1 MATDPIYGEDGEI
14 IAYKYGKNIK
24 VIIITRAASE
34 GVDFKNI
41 RQVHIVDPWYN
52 MSRIE
57 QIIGRAVR
65 TCSHKSLPFIERN
78 VEIYLYATIFE
89 NNKDEVEENLESV
102 DLYLYRLSEEKA
114 VKMGVVSRIL
124 KQNSVDCLLNC
135 NQFDLD
141 FNSKDF

>member
-1 MATDPIYGEDGEI
+1 
-14 IAYKYGKNIK
+14 
-24 VIIITRAASE
+24 
-34 GVDFKNI
+34 
-41 RQVHIVDPWYN
+41 

-141 FNSKDF
+141 FNSKALSKCLSAIGIIKTCDGESHGGIDPAKCSIKR